1 MRTISM
7 GQSVLIA
14 VIKREIDRML
24 SRRIYFVACIVLPL
38 FSLFF
43 MGTIFGDGQME
54 NLPIGVVDGDN
65 TVTSRQIIR
74 MVKVD
79 PTFRVTQYY
88 ANETEARTD
97 VQKKNIYGY
106 LSIPVGFEAKVMD
119 GKEVALTYYYHYAL
133 LSVGSEIHGA
143 FQSLL
148 KNISV
153 SPIVTHAVALGVGEG
168 EIKSFLLPV
177 TTQNHPLF
185 NPDMDYSVYLT
196 HPFFF
201 VFLQVLLLLVTTYA
215 IGSEGKFGTSF
226 EWLQTAGGNMLI
238 AIIGKL
244 LPYTIIFIAM
254 SIFANYIYFGIFDIP
269 MDCGFW
275 PLNLTSALFVLSTQA
290 LAVFLFSLFP
300 ALSIIISVVSMVGSL
315 GATLSGVTFPVPH
328 MYAPVYYASYLF
340 PVRHFIEIGQ
350 TLLYGNYGYAYM
362 WTNVVALLLFLSGG
376 IFLYGLLYNY
386 MYAPN
391 VVRNAPVAVVD
402 MSQTPLSRH
411 YSRLLDATPQ
421 AQVLTN
427 NADLQAAK
435 KLMKQREVVGI
446 VYIPE
451 DFDGRVGRG
460 EEAVYVMYSTTTAF
474 LYYASMQEASA
485 GAMLAV
491 NDEVRPNQVVFL
503 PQKDIQ
509 PIIRTSSID
518 VVGMA
523 LYNYTDGYGTYLI
536 PAVLMVVIFQTL
548 VMVISML
555 SGKERE
561 ESVSRM
567 SLHGREETTAFR
579 FFTSLG
585 GGDNN
590 ENHRVDLSFSRMAS
604 IVLGKTSVYVL
615 FYALFSVFLLGL
627 LPLLF
632 QLPHLAHP
640 ILIIQLM
647 IPYIIAT
654 SFFALA
660 CSVFFSDSDA
670 PLLMIAFFS
679 VGLIFL
685 SGVSYPL
692 ELMPWYWQWTHY
704 LIPAAP
710 GTLAFVKINSMG
722 ADMSGISQ
730 QYIIL
735 WMQCVGYFILACLA
749 YRYNMKKALP
759 IT

>member
-88 ANETEARTD
+88 ANETEARAD

-153 SPIVTHAVALGVGEG
+153 SPIVTHAVELGVGEG

-254 SIFANYIYFGIFDIP
+254 SIFANYIYFGIFESYFSIVRTFYTGIGCISFFP
-269 MDCGFW
+269 ISGIEYHYQRCVNGGF
-275 PLNLTSALFVLSTQA
+275 
-290 LAVFLFSLFP
+290 
-300 ALSIIISVVSMVGSL
+300 VGSYSFRSHISRT
-315 GATLSGVTFPVPH
+315 AHVCTGV
-328 MYAPVYYASYLF
+328 LC
-340 PVRHFIEIGQ
+340 
-350 TLLYGNYGYAYM
+350 
-362 WTNVVALLLFLSGG
+362 FLS
-376 IFLYGLLYNY
+376 
-386 MYAPN
+386 
-391 VVRNAPVAVVD
+391 V
-402 MSQTPLSRH
+402 SC
-411 YSRLLDATPQ
+411 
-421 AQVLTN
+421 
-427 NADLQAAK
+427 
-435 KLMKQREVVGI
+435 
-446 VYIPE
+446 
-451 DFDGRVGRG
+451 
-460 EEAVYVMYSTTTAF
+460 
-474 LYYASMQEASA
+474 
-485 GAMLAV
+485 
-491 NDEVRPNQVVFL
+491 
-503 PQKDIQ
+503 
-509 PIIRTSSID
+509 SS
-518 VVGMA
+518 
-523 LYNYTDGYGTYLI
+523 
-536 PAVLMVVIFQTL
+536 
-548 VMVISML
+548 
-555 SGKERE
+555 
-561 ESVSRM
+561 
-567 SLHGREETTAFR
+567 
-579 FFTSLG
+579 
-585 GGDNN
+585 
-590 ENHRVDLSFSRMAS
+590 
-604 IVLGKTSVYVL
+604 
-615 FYALFSVFLLGL
+615 FY
-627 LPLLF
+627 
-632 QLPHLAHP
+632 
-640 ILIIQLM
+640 
-647 IPYIIAT
+647 
-654 SFFALA
+654 
-660 CSVFFSDSDA
+660 
-670 PLLMIAFFS
+670 
-679 VGLIFL
+679 
-685 SGVSYPL
+685 
-692 ELMPWYWQWTHY
+692 
-704 LIPAAP
+704 
-710 GTLAFVKINSMG
+710 
-722 ADMSGISQ
+722 
-730 QYIIL
+730 
-735 WMQCVGYFILACLA
+735 
-749 YRYNMKKALP
+749 
-759 IT
+759 